1 MHWHHTRNCNVN
13 YEEKTKYHVQVQSH
27 LPPNLLCRLH
37 PTAVPNQIISLAEA
51 VSQASLLWACIGAKS
66 MSVSLNICLSIFFK
80 YSILQEDLRF
90 LVKFEV

>member
-51 VSQASLLWACIGAKS
+51 VSQASLLCGLHRCQINVGFPKHLSKHFFQIFYFARGPK
-66 MSVSLNICLSIFFK
+66 VSSKI
-80 YSILQEDLRF
+80 
-90 LVKFEV
+90 